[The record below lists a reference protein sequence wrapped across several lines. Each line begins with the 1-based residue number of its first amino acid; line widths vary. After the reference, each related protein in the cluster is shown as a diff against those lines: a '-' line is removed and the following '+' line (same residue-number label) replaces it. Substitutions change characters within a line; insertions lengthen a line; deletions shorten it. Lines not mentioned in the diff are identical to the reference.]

1 DPISISGQV
10 NGNATD
16 TISIEWGDGTQNT
29 EIAVTGISWTSSP
42 VTHIYNASSVGAVK
56 ITVRLL
62 DEFAN
67 EKASATSELE
77 VHKHGTNLSL
87 DHMFS
92 VIQGHNVTASGL
104 LTDTDSGGPIE
115 GKTITFS
122 GTGAIES
129 FSPAI
134 SNSAGS
140 Y

>member
-1 DPISISGQV
+1 
-10 NGNATD
+10 
-16 TISIEWGDGTQNT
+16 
-29 EIAVTGISWTSSP
+29 
-42 VTHIYNASSVGAVK
+42 
-56 ITVRLL
+56 
-62 DEFAN
+62 
-67 EKASATSELE
+67 
-77 VHKHGTNLSL
+77 
-87 DHMFS
+87 MFS

-140 Y
+140 YSSTGASPNTVSDDPLTVQAHFAGDSAFDAAG